1 MDDIIE
7 LDFTKPGLRRAMIDA
22 MQFWI
27 DETGIDGFR
36 CDLAFWVIVDFW
48 IEAKKELEQTK
59 RLFWL
64 GELDPLDHPEYMQ
77 VFDAAYTWTWM
88 HKTEEFCR
96 GPLSLGALE
105 VILQRYEST
114 PGMKAWFTANHD
126 ENSWNGTEYEKYGE
140 AAKALAVLSCTWPGL
155 PLVYSGQEL
164 PNHKRLKFFD
174 KDLIEWKDNCELHGF
189 YQTLLNLHSTNPA
202 LSGDHTIA
210 PVFRL
215 HTSAGDK
222 VLAYLRK
229 NEENEVLVL
238 LNLSRF
244 NVDVVINDERIKDDF
259 IDVFTKEKNDFL
271 SNRNFKMNAWSY
283 HVLVKHK

>member
-1 MDDIIE
+1 
-7 LDFTKPGLRRAMIDA
+7 
-22 MQFWI
+22 
-27 DETGIDGFR
+27 
-36 CDLAFWVIVDFW
+36 
-48 IEAKKELEQTK
+48 
-59 RLFWL
+59 
-64 GELDPLDHPEYMQ
+64 
-77 VFDAAYTWTWM
+77 
-88 HKTEEFCR
+88 
-96 GPLSLGALE
+96 
-105 VILQRYEST
+105 
-114 PGMKAWFTANHD
+114 
-126 ENSWNGTEYEKYGE
+126 
-140 AAKALAVLSCTWPGL
+140 
-155 PLVYSGQEL
+155 VYSGQEL

-189 YQTLLNLHSTNPA
+189 YQTLLNLHRTNPA
-202 LSGDHTIA
+202 LSGDHRIA

-222 VLAYLRK
+222 VLAYLRE

-283 HVLVKHK
+283 YVLVKA